1 MVGGESALIA
11 ADDGTPGTTRAI
23 RRWPKLASPAPCP
36 IALRAVL
43 LFLIAGYQR
52 LIRPLLGPRCRFY
65 PGCSDY
71 SAEAIRRHGVIAG
84 SYLMLCRIGR
94 CHPGCEGG
102 HDPVP
107 ERFTWTPWRRQDAP
121 PAD

>member
-1 MVGGESALIA
+1 M
-11 ADDGTPGTTRAI
+11 P
-23 RRWPKLASPAPCP
+23 PAFVPA
-36 IALRAVL
+36 ALRAVL

-71 SAEAIRRHGVIAG
+71 SAEAIRRHGAWAG
-84 SYLMLCRIGR
+84 SYLMVCRIGR

-107 ERFTWTPWRRQDAP
+107 EHFTWTPWRREVP
-121 PAD
+121 PGE

>member
-1 MVGGESALIA
+1 MMACPAPRARSGVGVNWAASAPRTPTLRPVLLVLIA
-11 ADDGTPGTTRAI
+11 A
-23 RRWPKLASPAPCP
+23 
-36 IALRAVL
+36 
-43 LFLIAGYQR
+43 YQR

-71 SAEAIRRHGVIAG
+71 SAEAIRRHGALAG
-84 SYLMLCRIGR
+84 SYLMVCRIGR

-107 ERFTWTPWRRQDAP
+107 ERFTWTPWRREVP
-121 PAD
+121 PGE